1 MKSFNELMQ
10 VALPV
15 LMEIPGPRHL
25 EATLIDTCADYGD
38 AIRLCLDKR
47 IRRIRES
54 EIAEYLGFSA
64 PHLTKVK
71 NGQGYLTTDQ
81 ELVLQHLCSNWAI
94 SQYAEM
100 RKSQLAEMI
109 DPHAAEIARLK
120 AKVAQL
126 EGQRAA

>member
-1 MKSFNELMQ
+1 MKNFAELMQ

-15 LMEIPGPRHL
+15 LMEIPQPRHL
-25 EATLIDTCADYGD
+25 EAELVETCDDYGD

-54 EIAEYLGFSA
+54 EIAEYLGFAA

-94 SQYAEM
+94 TQYADM
-100 RKSQLAEMI
+100 RKSELAEMLNS
-109 DPHAAEIARLK
+109 PAAEIARLK
-120 AKVAQL
+120 AHVAML
-126 EGQRAA
+126 ERRVA

>member
-1 MKSFNELMQ
+1 MKNFNELMQ
-10 VALPV
+10 LALPV
-15 LMEIPGPRHL
+15 LMEIPKPRAL
-25 EATLIDTCADYGD
+25 EDDLVDTCEDYGD

-71 NGQGYLTTDQ
+71 NGQGYLTSDQ

-100 RKSQLAEMI
+100 RKSQLAKLI
-109 DPHAAEIARLK
+109 DSPAAEIARLK
-120 AKVAQL
+120 ARVAQL
-126 EGQRAA
+126 ERIAA

>member
-1 MKSFNELMQ
+1 MKNFNQLMQ
-10 VALPV
+10 VALPI
-15 LMEIPGPRHL
+15 LMEVPRPRRIDH
-25 EATLIDTCADYGD
+25 ALIESCTDYGH
-38 AIRLCLDKR
+38 AIRLCLKNR
-47 IRRIRES
+47 VRRIREG

-64 PHLTKVK
+64 PHFTKVK

-109 DPHAAEIARLK
+109 ETPAEKIQRLEAELAAFRKSA
-120 AKVAQL
+120 
-126 EGQRAA
+126 